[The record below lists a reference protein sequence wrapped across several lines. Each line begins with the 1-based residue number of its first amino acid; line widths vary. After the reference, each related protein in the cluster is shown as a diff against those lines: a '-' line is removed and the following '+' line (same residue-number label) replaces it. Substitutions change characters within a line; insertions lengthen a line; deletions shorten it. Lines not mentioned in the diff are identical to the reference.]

1 MVIFSLTLLVIL
13 SSILLT
19 SFITAI
25 FMMTKENKETKNI

>member
-1 MVIFSLTLLVIL
+1 MVIFSLTIVIIL
-13 SSILLT
+13 SSVLLT